1 MYKKPCIVGVSD
13 FPLHD
18 RGRAAE
24 GNSELSIQK
33 YCAEEALD
41 QAGLKM
47 SDIDGIAV
55 AGMWGVPGPGLMQPN
70 LLVEYLGIKYPKWIE
85 GTNIGGSTFLVHV
98 NHAYQAINAGL
109 CETVLVLYG
118 SLQKSNMSRVL
129 GDRPALYSNQFE
141 VVAGL
146 PLPVGGYAL
155 AAQKHMSTYGSTRET
170 LAEIAVSTRSW
181 AAMNENAA
189 FQEPLSIDDVIESK
203 PISSPLHRSDCC
215 LVTDGGGAIIIT
227 SESKAKNLKTTPIY
241 IKGFGECN
249 SHSSINYMPNMEK
262 LEIASHSSKIAF
274 KQAKLNTS
282 DIDITMLYD
291 SFTITV
297 LLTLEAIGFCK
308 LGEGKDFVKNQR
320 TAPGGDFALNTNGGG
335 LSYCHPGMY
344 GIFTIIEASRQLWGI
359 CGKRQVNE
367 PINALCHGTGGVL
380 SSSSTLILSKEN
392 S

>member
-1 MYKKPCIVGVSD
+1 MDKKPCIVGVSD
-13 FPLHD
+13 FPLQD
-18 RGRAAE
+18 RGRAPE
-24 GNSELSIQK
+24 GNSELTIQK
-33 YCAEEALD
+33 YCAEEALN

-70 LLVEYLGIKYPKWIE
+70 LLVEYLGIKTPKWIE

-98 NHAYQAINAGL
+98 NHAFQAINAGL
-109 CETVLVLYG
+109 CDTVLVIYG

-129 GDRPALYSNQFE
+129 GDRPALYSSQFE
-141 VVAGL
+141 VVSGL

-170 LAEIAVSTRSW
+170 LAEIAVSTRAW
-181 AAMNENAA
+181 ASMNENAA
-189 FQEPLSIDDVIESK
+189 FKEHLTIDEALQSK

-215 LVTDGGGAIIIT
+215 LVTDGGGAIVIT
-227 SESKAKNLKTTPIY
+227 SEEKAKHLKTEPIY

-262 LEIASHSSKIAF
+262 LEIASHSSKLAF
-274 KQAKLNTS
+274 KKAKLNIE

-320 TAPGGDFALNTNGGG
+320 TAPGGDFPLNTNGGG

-344 GIFTIIEASRQLWGI
+344 GIFTIIEASRRLWGKWGEGQI
-359 CGKRQVNE
+359 NNRVN
-367 PINALCHGTGGVL
+367 AVCHGSGGV
-380 SSSSTLILSKEN
+380 
-392 S
+392 

>member
-1 MYKKPCIVGVSD
+1 MDKKPCIVGVSD
-13 FPLHD
+13 FPLSE

-24 GNSELSIQK
+24 GNSELTIQK

-41 QAGLKM
+41 QAGLKL

-98 NHAYQAINAGL
+98 NHAFQAINAGL

-129 GDRPALYSNQFE
+129 GDRPARYSNQFE
-141 VVAGL
+141 VVSGL
-146 PLPVGGYAL
+146 PLPGGAYAL
-155 AAQKHMSTYGSTRET
+155 AAQKHMSTFGSTRET

-181 AAMNENAA
+181 ATMNENAA
-189 FQEPLSIDDVIESK
+189 FQEPLSIEDAMQSK

-215 LVTDGGGAIIIT
+215 LVTDGGGAVIIT
-227 SESKAKNLKTTPIY
+227 TEAKAKNLKTKPIY

-249 SHSSINYMPNMEK
+249 SHSSINYMPNMDK
-262 LEIASHSSKIAF
+262 LEIATHSSKIAF
-274 KQAKLNTS
+274 EQAKLNTK

-297 LLTLEAIGFCK
+297 LLTLEAIGFCNF
-308 LGEGKDFVKNQR
+308 GEGKDFVRNQR

-344 GIFTIIEASRQLWGI
+344 GIFTIIEAARQLWGV
-359 CGKRQVNE
+359 CGKRQLEKPV
-367 PINALCHGTGGVL
+367 NALCHGTGGVL
-380 SSSSTLILSKEN
+380 SSSTTLILSNESN
-392 S
+392 

>member
-1 MYKKPCIVGVSD
+1 MDKKPCIVGVSD

-18 RGRAAE
+18 RGRAPE
-24 GNSELSIQK
+24 GNSELTIQK
-33 YCAEEALD
+33 YCAEEALN

-70 LLVEYLGIKYPKWIE
+70 LLVEYLGIKTPKWIE

-98 NHAYQAINAGL
+98 NHAFQAINAGL
-109 CETVLVLYG
+109 CDTVLVIYG

-129 GDRPALYSNQFE
+129 GDRPALYSSQFE
-141 VVAGL
+141 VVSGL

-170 LAEIAVSTRSW
+170 LAEIAVSTRAW
-181 AAMNENAA
+181 ASMNENAA
-189 FQEPLSIDDVIESK
+189 FKEHLTIDEALQSK

-227 SESKAKNLKTTPIY
+227 SEEKAKHLKTEPIY

-262 LEIASHSSKIAF
+262 LEIASHSSKLAF
-274 KQAKLNTS
+274 KKAKLNIE

-320 TAPGGDFALNTNGGG
+320 TAPGGDFPLNTNGGG

-344 GIFTIIEASRQLWGI
+344 GIFTIIEASRQLWGK
-359 CGKRQVNE
+359 CGKRQINNPV
-367 PINALCHGTGGVL
+367 NALCHGTGGVL
-380 SSSSTLILSKEN
+380 SSSTTLLLSRE
-392 S
+392 SS

>member
-1 MYKKPCIVGVSD
+1 MDKKPCIVGVSD
-13 FPLHD
+13 FPLQD
-18 RGRAAE
+18 RGRAPE
-24 GNSELSIQK
+24 GNSELTIQK
-33 YCAEEALD
+33 YCAEEALN

-70 LLVEYLGIKYPKWIE
+70 LLVEYLGIKTPKWIE

-98 NHAYQAINAGL
+98 NHAFQAINAGL
-109 CETVLVLYG
+109 CDTVLVIYG

-129 GDRPALYSNQFE
+129 GDRPALYSSQFE
-141 VVAGL
+141 VVSGL

-170 LAEIAVSTRSW
+170 LAEIAVSTRAW
-181 AAMNENAA
+181 ASMNENAA
-189 FQEPLSIDDVIESK
+189 FKEHLTIDEALQSK

-215 LVTDGGGAIIIT
+215 LVTDGGGAIVIT
-227 SESKAKNLKTTPIY
+227 SEEKAKHLKTEPIY

-262 LEIASHSSKIAF
+262 LEIASHSSKLAF
-274 KQAKLNTS
+274 KKAKLNIE

-308 LGEGKDFVKNQR
+308 LGEGKEFVKNQR
-320 TAPGGDFALNTNGGG
+320 TAPGGDFPLNTNGGG

-344 GIFTIIEASRQLWGI
+344 GIFTIIEASRQLWSK
-359 CGKRQVNE
+359 CGKRQINNPV
-367 PINALCHGTGGVL
+367 NALCHGTGGVL
-380 SSSSTLILSKEN
+380 SSSTTLLLSRESN
-392 S
+392 

>member
-1 MYKKPCIVGVSD
+1 MASD
-13 FPLHD
+13 L
-18 RGRAAE
+18 RK
-24 GNSELSIQK
+24 ELLAVESTEI
-33 YCAEEALD
+33 
-41 QAGLKM
+41 KM

-70 LLVEYLGIKYPKWIE
+70 LLVEYLGIKTPKWIE

-98 NHAYQAINAGL
+98 NHAFQAINAGL
-109 CETVLVLYG
+109 CDTVLVIYG

-129 GDRPALYSNQFE
+129 GDRPALYSSQFE
-141 VVAGL
+141 VVSGL
-146 PLPVGGYAL
+146 PLPGGGYAL

-170 LAEIAVSTRSW
+170 LAEIAVSTRAW
-181 AAMNENAA
+181 ASMNENAA
-189 FQEPLSIDDVIESK
+189 FKEHLTIDEALQSK

-215 LVTDGGGAIIIT
+215 LVTDGGGAIVIT
-227 SESKAKNLKTTPIY
+227 SEEKAKHLKTEPIY

-262 LEIASHSSKIAF
+262 LEIASHSSKLAF
-274 KQAKLNTS
+274 KKAKLNIE

-320 TAPGGDFALNTNGGG
+320 TAPGGDFPLNTNGGG

-344 GIFTIIEASRQLWGI
+344 GIFTIIEASRQLWGK
-359 CGKRQVNE
+359 CGKRQINK

-380 SSSSTLILSKEN
+380 SSSTTLLLSRE
-392 S
+392 SS